1 MKLRGWSVV
10 AVVESVVVEERL
22 VLMGKMMSELVLLQ
36 EKRSGDQGDL
46 QWEAMPGCPMLWYGG
61 KLMQAA
67 VAGGGDARWLKPMSL
82 CLVRMLQMLLG
93 EERSVQPQE
102 FGLNWL

>member
-10 AVVESVVVEERL
+10 AVMESVVVEERL
-22 VLMGKMMSELVLLQ
+22 VLMEKMMLEWMLLQ
-36 EKRSGDQGDL
+36 ERSGDQGDL

-67 VAGGGDARWLKPMSL
+67 VAGGGDARWLKPVSL

>member
-1 MKLRGWSVV
+1 MRGWSVV
-10 AVVESVVVEERL
+10 AVMESVVVEERL
-22 VLMGKMMSELVLLQ
+22 VLMEKMMQELVLLLQ
-36 EKRSGDQGDL
+36 ERSGDQGDL
-46 QWEAMPGCPMLWYGG
+46 QREAMPGCPMMWYGG

-67 VAGGGDARWLKPMSL
+67 VAVGGDARWLKPMSL